1 MSKSIDDQR
10 EVIQTRLGETIASFL
25 IGKRINERGDIAA
38 DPSLNAKLRQRWNFW
53 SETLRAHQL
62 AMFTGLDSFLD
73 DKRTDVATLYSFAAA
88 VEALDP
94 GKVPVDLLNGLPVIR
109 DKYKIYRHKLF
120 AHNDFKRPEIAKQF
134 DAEGFTYQSLEAD
147 LNELE
152 YIYKV
157 LAEIA
162 TQAQMV
168 PAARQPNWKP
178 LTKSAALTLT
188 FPYNAHVA
196 NVVQDTDDLLSDL

>member
-1 MSKSIDDQR
+1 MPKTVEDQR

-25 IGKRINERGDIAA
+25 IGKHINERGDPAV
-38 DPSLNAKLRQRWNFW
+38 DQELNAKLAKRWSFW

-62 AMFTGLDSFLD
+62 AMFTGLDSLLD
-73 DKRTDVATLYSFAAA
+73 DKSTDSATLYSFAKA

-94 GKVPVDLLNGLPVIR
+94 GKIPADLLSGLPVIR
-109 DKYKIYRHKLF
+109 GKYKIYRNKLF
-120 AHNDFKRPEIAKQF
+120 AHNDFNRPKFSKKF

-147 LNELE
+147 LKELE
-152 YIYKV
+152 YVYKV

-168 PAARQPNWKP
+168 LAARRPNWKP
-178 LTKSAALTLT
+178 LTRSEALTLT
-188 FPYNAHVA
+188 FPYDAHVSQ
-196 NVVQDTDDLLSDL
+196 VVQDTDELLSDL